1 MLQQDRLPV
10 QVTILQQVAVQVPVL
25 AITVALRAARVLVTA
40 GHPVVQ
46 VPVLVTAGHLAAVR
60 AHVQVIVVDQPIV
73 LLPEVHIAQ
82 AHHLPAAVHPEVE
95 EAVAGEAEADADK
108 KAR

>member
-1 MLQQDRLPV
+1 VLQQDRLPV

-40 GHPVVQ
+40 GH
-46 VPVLVTAGHLAAVR
+46 LAAVR
-60 AHVQVIVVDQPIV
+60 AHVQVIVVDQPVV

>member
-1 MLQQDRLPV
+1 
-10 QVTILQQVAVQVPVL
+10 
-25 AITVALRAARVLVTA
+25 
-40 GHPVVQ
+40 
-46 VPVLVTAGHLAAVR
+46 
-60 AHVQVIVVDQPIV
+60 VDQPVV

>member
-40 GHPVVQ
+40 GH
-46 VPVLVTAGHLAAVR
+46 LAAVR
-60 AHVQVIVVDQPIV
+60 VHVQVIVVDQPVV

>member
-46 VPVLVTAGHLAAVR
+46 VPVLV
-60 AHVQVIVVDQPIV
+60 IVVDQPIV